1 MTGLD
6 MGRLKSRLIV
16 KLLLLFFVFFS
27 TAYGDDKIDLVKV
40 DKSSKKMFL
49 MSGSEVIKVYDIIL
63 GKDPD
68 GHKRRLGDYKTPEG
82 TYVLDYKN
90 SQSIYYKSI
99 RISYP
104 NEKDEADAAKKGWD
118 PGGGLTIHGQ
128 KNDSLTK
135 EEWTEGCIGVTN
147 KEMDEIWELL
157 DLPVT
162 IIIEP

>member
-1 MTGLD
+1 
-6 MGRLKSRLIV
+6 
-16 KLLLLFFVFFS
+16 
-27 TAYGDDKIDLVKV
+27 
-40 DKSSKKMFL
+40 